1 MRMSR
6 TTNRERNESGLFLF
20 FENLKSLLGSVAL
33 FEERS
38 RSQGLSVEDVDEAVD
53 RLNIA
58 ADTLQLLITDID
70 GNDAFADVTA
80 SLNTT
85 LNKVRR
91 LSTIL
96 EQYNNNYSASE
107 CENSY
112 NCPIASTG
120 NRPGRPH
127 YVIREEQIRFL
138 RELHFSW
145 VKIANLLGVSE
156 STLRRRRILYGMTAE
171 EEPKWET
178 ITDDELERTVRAI
191 QQLTP
196 NIGQARLLG
205 ALRSRGLNIQRKRVR
220 NCLRSIDPIGTALRW
235 RSPIYRRKYSVPT
248 PNALWHIDGNHKL
261 IRWRLVIHLCIDG
274 YSRLIIYAH
283 CCNNNKAITVLN
295 QFIEGVNNYGLPSRV
310 RSDHGM
316 ENFKV
321 AQFMLQQRGTRRGSI
336 ITGSSVHNSRVERA
350 HRDIYSG
357 VLCFFARIFV
367 QLEDNQLLDPLNE
380 LHLFA
385 LHYVYIPRIN
395 KCLDEFKSQ
404 WKNHPLSSERNRTP
418 LQLFTSGVIE
428 NQQSGYSGVQS
439 ILDAGYTSNYGF
451 DPSGPLSVE
460 DDDYQVVVP
469 ETNIQISSEQM
480 TILSNQ
486 CNPLQE
492 DGTNGQNM
500 YLQCLAV
507 LSSMI

>member
-6 TTNRERNESGLFLF
+6 TTNRERNESGLLLF

-38 RSQGLSVEDVDEAVD
+38 RFQGLSVEDVDEAVD

-120 NRPGRPH
+120 NRPGRLH
-127 YVIREEQIRFL
+127 YVIREDQIRFL

-145 VKIANLLGVSE
+145 VKIANLLGASE

-171 EEPKWET
+171 EEPNWAT

-205 ALRSRGLNIQRKRVR
+205 ALRSRGLNIQRKRGR

-235 RSPIYRRKYSVPT
+235 RSLIYRRKYSVPT

-295 QFIEGVNNYGLPSRV
+295 QFIGVHNYGLPSRV
-310 RSDHGM
+310 
-316 ENFKV
+316 
-321 AQFMLQQRGTRRGSI
+321 
-336 ITGSSVHNSRVERA
+336 
-350 HRDIYSG
+350 
-357 VLCFFARIFV
+357 
-367 QLEDNQLLDPLNE
+367 
-380 LHLFA
+380 
-385 LHYVYIPRIN
+385 
-395 KCLDEFKSQ
+395 
-404 WKNHPLSSERNRTP
+404 
-418 LQLFTSGVIE
+418 
-428 NQQSGYSGVQS
+428 
-439 ILDAGYTSNYGF
+439 
-451 DPSGPLSVE
+451 
-460 DDDYQVVVP
+460 
-469 ETNIQISSEQM
+469 
-480 TILSNQ
+480 
-486 CNPLQE
+486 
-492 DGTNGQNM
+492 
-500 YLQCLAV
+500 
-507 LSSMI
+507 

>member
-1 MRMSR
+1 MSR
-6 TTNRERNESGLFLF
+6 TTNRDRNESGLFLF
-20 FENLKSLLGSVAL
+20 FDNLKSLLRSVVS
-33 FEERS
+33 FEEQS
-38 RSQGLSVEDVDEAVD
+38 RSQGLSVEEIDEVVD
-53 RLNIA
+53 RLNVA

-70 GNDAFADVTA
+70 GNDAFADVTVN
-80 SLNTT
+80 LNTT
-85 LNKVRR
+85 VNKVRR
-91 LSTIL
+91 LSNIL
-96 EQYNNNYSASE
+96 QQYKNNTSASAW
-107 CENSY
+107 ENSY
-112 NCPIASTG
+112 NCPIASTE

-127 YVIREEQIRFL
+127 YVIGEEQIRFL

-145 VKIANLLGVSE
+145 IKIANLLGVSE
-156 STLRRRRILYGMTAE
+156 STLRRRRILYGMTTE
-171 EEPKWET
+171 EEPNWAM
-178 ITDDELERTVRAI
+178 ITDDELERTVREI
-191 QQLTP
+191 QELTP

-205 ALRSRGLNIQRKRVR
+205 VLRSRGLNIQRRRVR

-261 IRWRLVIHLCIDG
+261 TRWRLVVHLCIDG

-283 CCNNNKAITVLN
+283 CCNNNKASTVLN
-295 QFIEGVNNYGLPSRV
+295 QFVEGVNTYGLPSRV

-321 AQFMLQQRGTRRGSI
+321 AQFMLQHTGTGRGSI

-350 HRDIYSG
+350 HRDVYSG
-357 VLCFFARIFV
+357 VLCFFARTFTR
-367 QLEDNQLLDPLNE
+367 LEDNQLLDPLNE

-385 LHYVYIPRIN
+385 LHYIYIPRIN
-395 KCLDEFKSQ
+395 KCLQEFKSQ

-439 ILDAGYTSNYGF
+439 IFDAGYTPNYGF

-469 ETNIQISSEQM
+469 ETNIQLSSEQM
-480 TILSNQ
+480 TNLANQ

-492 DGTNGQNM
+492 DGTNGQNT
-500 YLQCLAV
+500 YLQCLAI
-507 LSSMI
+507 LNSMI